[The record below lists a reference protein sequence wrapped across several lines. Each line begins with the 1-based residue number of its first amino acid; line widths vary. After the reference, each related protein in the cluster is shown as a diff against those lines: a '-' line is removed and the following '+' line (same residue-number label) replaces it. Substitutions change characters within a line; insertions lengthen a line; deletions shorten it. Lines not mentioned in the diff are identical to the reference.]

1 MTNAKF
7 LTVLIA
13 LLLVVILGVICIFI
27 TDTIGGFEFGTGKS
41 VVIQFGFIEADD
53 ISAVEQAVNQIITEE
68 NLVAQSVR
76 HQRNL
81 VEDVKAIVYT
91 FNDLTADQTARFEAL
106 ATMQGVNTIYV
117 GSNNSSLGYSTLLW
131 CGITLAIA
139 LVLFAAVMIFA
150 TGKLGRAQM
159 TVSALVVLILNILAT
174 LAASMILAYIGIKV
188 TVGGMCAVLITA
200 AFSIFLTTLAANR
213 LANTKNSE
221 AAYSEIRKPV
231 IFATI
236 ILILALIAFSASMSI
251 YVLSITVPLFVGV
264 VFSALTNLYVFL
276 PMKDKMSVK

>member
-13 LLLVVILGVICIFI
+13 LLLVVILGVVCIFI

-53 ISAVEQAVNQIITEE
+53 VAAVEQAANQIITEE
-68 NLVAQSVR
+68 NLVAQSIR

-91 FNDLTADQTARFEAL
+91 FDGLTADQAARFEAL
-106 ATMQGVNTIYV
+106 ATMQGVDTIYV
-117 GSNNSSLGYSTLLW
+117 GANNSSLGYDTLLW
-131 CGITLAIA
+131 GGITLAIA
-139 LVLFAAVMIFA
+139 FVLFAVVMIFA
-150 TGKLGRAQM
+150 TGKLGRVQM

-174 LAASMILAYIGIKV
+174 LATSMILAYIGIKV
-188 TVGGMCAVLITA
+188 TVGGICAVLITA
-200 AFSIFLTTLAANR
+200 AFSIFLTTLVANR
-213 LANTKNSE
+213 LANIKDSE
-221 AAYSEIRKPV
+221 AAYREIRKPV
-231 IFATI
+231 VFTTI
-236 ILILALIAFSASMSI
+236 ILMLALIAFSASMSI

-264 VFSALTNLYVFL
+264 VFSALTNLYVLL

>member
-231 IFATI
+231 IFTTI
-236 ILILALIAFSASMSI
+236 ILMLALIAFSASMSI

-264 VFSALTNLYVFL
+264 VFSALTNLYVLL

>member
-13 LLLVVILGVICIFI
+13 LLLVVILGVVCIFI

-53 ISAVEQAVNQIITEE
+53 VSAVEQAANQIITEE
-68 NLVAQSVR
+68 NLVAQSIR
-76 HQRNL
+76 HQTNL

-91 FNDLTADQTARFEAL
+91 FDSLTADQATRFEAL
-106 ATMQGVNTIYV
+106 STMQGVNTIYV
-117 GSNNSSLGYSTLLW
+117 GTNNSSLGYDTLLW
-131 CGITLAIA
+131 GGITLAIA
-139 LVLFAAVMIFA
+139 FVLFAVVMIFA

-159 TVSALVVLILNILAT
+159 TISSLVVTILNILAT
-174 LAASMILAYIGIKV
+174 LAACMILAYIGIKV
-188 TVGGMCAVLITA
+188 TVAGICAVLITA

-213 LANTKNSE
+213 LANNKDSE
-221 AAYSEIRKPV
+221 AAYREIRKPV
-231 IFATI
+231 MFTTI
-236 ILILALIAFSASMSI
+236 ILMLALIAFSASMSI

-264 VFSALTNLYVFL
+264 IFSALTNLYVLL